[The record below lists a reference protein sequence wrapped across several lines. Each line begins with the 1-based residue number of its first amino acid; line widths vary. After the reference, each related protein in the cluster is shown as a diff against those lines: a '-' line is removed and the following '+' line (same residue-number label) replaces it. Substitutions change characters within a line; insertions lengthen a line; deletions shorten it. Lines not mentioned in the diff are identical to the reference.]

1 MTLSLPYLPEVISWV
16 PETASR
22 LGSFRASPGPGCQ
35 FASALTQP
43 GKCLGEEKFQVD
55 SQPGM
60 GKTREPLFLR
70 RPEFGRLQRLTS
82 EVRKAA
88 SLSGWDQ
95 GNGCSLS
102 PRREGFLKEALLMWV
117 LSFTNV
123 WPFSQSAALKSRQEG
138 NAGLRRMK
146 ARLGPGH
153 L

>member
-1 MTLSLPYLPEVISWV
+1 LTLSLPYLPEVISWV

-88 SLSGWDQ
+88 SLSGWGSGQWLLPQPSEGRLPQ
-95 GNGCSLS
+95 GGSAHVGS
-102 PRREGFLKEALLMWV
+102 FLHERVALL
-117 LSFTNV
+117 S
-123 WPFSQSAALKSRQEG
+123 EC
-138 NAGLRRMK
+138 
-146 ARLGPGH
+146 RLEV
-153 L
+153 